1 MGQAAAGNAAAGFA
15 PVLGCLAR
23 REPLS
28 PGLNDARGRSGADS
42 AGELDVMDFTAGR
55 FPVDLVLFAM
65 IAAFLVLRLRG
76 ILGKQTGL
84 ERRGTPPVSARPAP
98 GPVIEGRVEPPPAPA
113 ERAAPDP
120 SSALGLKLARIRER
134 DRSFDVGAFLRGAEA
149 AFRKIVQA
157 FAEGDRTTLRANLT
171 EAAYQAFDGAISARE
186 AAGETQRAE
195 IRAILQVAITEA
207 YLAEQGGLWRA
218 SIDVRFVSDQISM
231 VLGRD
236 GLPVSGADATT
247 ELSDL
252 WTFERLLDADGGR
265 AGPNWR
271 LASARSA

>member
-1 MGQAAAGNAAAGFA
+1 
-15 PVLGCLAR
+15 
-23 REPLS
+23 
-28 PGLNDARGRSGADS
+28 
-42 AGELDVMDFTAGR
+42 MDFTAGR

-84 ERRGTPPVSARPAP
+84 ERHGAPPVSPRTAAA
-98 GPVIEGRVEPPPAPA
+98 PVIEGRAEPAPA
-113 ERAAPDP
+113 PVERAVPDP
-120 SSALGLKLARIRER
+120 NSAVGLKLARIRER
-134 DRSFDVGAFLRGAEA
+134 DRSFDVGGFLRGAEA

-171 EAAYQAFDGAISARE
+171 EAAFNAFDSAISARE
-186 AAGETQRAE
+186 AEGETQRAE
-195 IRAILQVAITEA
+195 IRAILQVAIA
-207 YLAEQGGLWRA
+207 DASLSEQGGLWRA
-218 SIDVRFVSDQISM
+218 SIDVRFVSDQISV

-236 GLPVSGADATT
+236 GQPVSGADATT

-252 WTFERLLDADGGR
+252 WTFERLLDANGGG

-271 LASARSA
+271 IAAARSA